1 LKATTIPSGF
11 LPSVG
16 AGVGVAKPVGC
27 MEAWS
32 WFCTLCRSFCMFEIS
47 SLIYSPNCLCSTV
60 GKTAGGLL
68 FISATSAFSDL
79 NSSLRELISLDM
91 REFEK
96 QELDGN

>member
-1 LKATTIPSGF
+1 METIRF

-27 MEAWS
+27 MEAQS
-32 WFCTLCRSFCMFEIS
+32 GFSTLYRSFCMFEIS
-47 SLIYSPNCLCSTV
+47 SLMNFSCSPNCLCSTV
-60 GKTAGGLL
+60 GKTAGSLL
-68 FISATSAFSDL
+68 FISTTSAFSDL